1 LLDHA
6 KIPGSSYKALD
17 RDGYDDGGVADLTLV
32 IDLEDTVIRR
42 KRGEL
47 NYFAA
52 LKADLLPRVMN
63 GSLASLSRR
72 DQKIRLAK
80 LLFDDDDTV
89 SNADELNPSEVY
101 KEFIVDGSEDED
113 LMNRRL
119 ERLKSA
125 KYALRLSSILREA
138 ACSSL
143 SLAEIS
149 KRYLSYDGKAG
160 AEDAYRCAMKAVEI
174 ASDGF
179 YDSDEIAIEVSKWR
193 LSTM

>member
-1 LLDHA
+1 MLDEA
-6 KIPGSSYKALD
+6 KIPGSCYKALD

-32 IDLEDTVIRR
+32 IDLEDSVLRR

-52 LKADLLPRVMN
+52 LKSDLLPRVTTGQMAT
-63 GSLASLSRR
+63 LPRR

-80 LLFDDDDTV
+80 LLFDDEDAENNTED
-89 SNADELNPSEVY
+89 LNPSEVY
-101 KEFIVDGSEDED
+101 KEFIIDGSEDEA
-113 LMNRRL
+113 LMVKRL

-149 KRYLSYDGKAG
+149 KRYLSCKGKAG
-160 AEDAYRCAMKAVEI
+160 AEDAYRCAKKAVEI

-179 YDSDEIAIEVSKWR
+179 YDSEEIAIEV
-193 LSTM
+193 